1 MNHLEKMI
9 RIIKIEQQT
18 GNKRRYLITF
28 NSHYSVE
35 VSEDILVK
43 FRLNPGKKLDDN
55 LLEEVILAEEQGK
68 ANAYALRLLSC
79 RERSEYEIT
88 QKMKEK
94 GYANP
99 IVENTMNFLKQNQY
113 VDDKQFAAAFVENR
127 LNKKNRG
134 RTLIKQELYSKGVSK
149 EIIQRTLVE
158 HMDSDQEYAVAM
170 EISEKK
176 LKTSFKDYNKKEQYQ
191 KLGLFLQRKGFS
203 YETISKILNKLVK

>member
-1 MNHLEKMI
+1 MNHSEKMI

-28 NSHYSVE
+28 NSDYSVE

-55 LLEEVILAEEQGK
+55 LLEEIISEEEQGK
-68 ANAYALRLLSC
+68 ANAYALRLLSY

-94 GYANP
+94 GYANS

-149 EIIQRTLVE
+149 EIIQKTVDE
-158 HMDSDQEYAVAM
+158 YMDPDQEYAMAM

-176 LKTSFKDYNKKEQYQ
+176 LKTTFKDHNKKEKYQ
-191 KLGLFLQRKGFS
+191 KLGLFLQRKGFN
-203 YETISKILNKLVK
+203 YEIISKILNKLVK